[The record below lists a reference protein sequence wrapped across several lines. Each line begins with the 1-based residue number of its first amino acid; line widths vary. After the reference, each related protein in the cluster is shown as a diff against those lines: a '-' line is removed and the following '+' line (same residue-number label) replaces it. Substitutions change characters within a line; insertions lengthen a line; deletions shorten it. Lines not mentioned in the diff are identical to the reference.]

1 MHRSALIVGIL
12 LTVGC
17 AVGGYLLL
25 QQSDDPDRQALK
37 RLATIEQAMDAVL
50 RDFEATKKGAV
61 GDGDGDGTAQRK
73 KALAQINADVD
84 LIFAELD
91 QVRGGDGVKKR
102 RKTLADRLRPLADE
116 VDQMIAAMVPH

>member
-1 MHRSALIVGIL
+1 MAHRSALIVGGVVVAL
-12 LTVGC
+12 GC

-37 RLATIEQAMDAVL
+37 RLATIEQAMDAVV
-50 RDFEATKKGAV
+50 RDFEATKKGTV
-61 GDGDGDGTAQRK
+61 GDGDGTAQRK

-91 QVRGGDGVKKR
+91 QVRGGEGVKKR